1 MANFSTKERLLAS
14 LLSATPRLKKLIK
27 RLYITVNAF
36 IYRKK
41 YNYKILDERINEIVN
56 PFEITQQESFW
67 GYYDKSP
74 INEDGKILAH
84 CTKRNTKTKPV
95 SVESL
100 NIVEIDLITKSVEH
114 IGESFSYTWQQG
126 CRTQWL
132 NNDLIMY
139 NIFADYTYKAVVYS
153 INKKEI
159 IKYFNLP
166 VQDAFH
172 TDYFLSINYQR
183 IMKLRPDYGYRNLSL
198 PSDET
203 MHNIRE
209 DGIWKVDYETG
220 HSIMLHTLHN
230 ITSHEPKEIFRTCLH
245 KVNHVMINSSGDG
258 FIFIHRYYQGK
269 RRFDRL
275 MYSNFKSLK
284 VLVDNGMVSHC
295 CWIDNETVFGYF
307 RYNNKNGYYYCNVQ
321 SGKITPCLT
330 MTNLQ
335 VGDGH
340 PSCCGNWIVFDSYP
354 DKSRMQHLY
363 LYNRKTD
370 EVTPLLELYQS
381 TKYMGECRCDLHPRF
396 SNNGELVFFDTVY
409 SGKRTHSYINVGK
422 ITK

>member
-1 MANFSTKERLLAS
+1 M
-14 LLSATPRLKKLIK
+14 
-27 RLYITVNAF
+27 
-36 IYRKK
+36 
-41 YNYKILDERINEIVN
+41 
-56 PFEITQQESFW
+56 
-67 GYYDKSP
+67 
-74 INEDGKILAH
+74 
-84 CTKRNTKTKPV
+84 
-95 SVESL
+95 ESL

-396 SNNGELVFFDTVY
+396 SHNGELVFFDTVY